1 MISPLSIVR
10 RRRGEPGF
18 FRTLILTC
26 ALVMSGCLQTPDKTV
41 QGDCEADSGAC
52 DAPSDRSRYPGFGTG
67 PGAVIAPLSF
77 VNGDGSEMNL
87 GQIYSDPSRKVLLLT
102 TSAGWC
108 TACIEEQPK
117 LQQLHGEYYD
127 RGLSVLVVLF
137 EKQDYTPAD
146 ARLARAWKARYELD
160 FDVVADP
167 EFIMQPFYPNG
178 DSSSTP
184 IILVIDID
192 TMTILDTMVGFQEAA
207 VRALITNNL

>member
-1 MISPLSIVR
+1 MLYRCLSLCFAV
-10 RRRGEPGF
+10 
-18 FRTLILTC
+18 TLL
-26 ALVMSGCLQTPDKTV
+26 ACLETPDNTS
-41 QGDCEADSGAC
+41 QDICDADSGAC
-52 DAPSDRSRYPGFGTG
+52 ENDGGPNLSDRSRYPGFGTG
-67 PGAVIAPLSF
+67 PGDVIAPLSF
-77 VNGDGSEMNL
+77 LNGDGSEMNL
-87 GQIYSDPSRKVLLLT
+87 GQIYADPSRKVLLMT

-117 LQQLHGEYYD
+117 LQQLHAEYGD

-146 ARLARAWKARYELD
+146 ARLARAWKARYDLD

-178 DSSSTP
+178 DSSATP
-184 IILVIDID
+184 IILIIDVD